1 MEVIL
6 LESFDKLGGIGDVVV
21 VKDGF
26 ARNFLIPQKKALRAN
41 KENKEYFVKI
51 KNELLAKN
59 KKIIEDANEIIKEI
73 SNEELI
79 FIRNAS
85 DNGQLYGSVTP
96 RDISNYFVE
105 KKLDIKSSNINLHK
119 AIKKIGI
126 YDINIKLHSEVSCNL
141 KLNVAT
147 SKENAKIQRDEEENK
162 KNKLK
167 DTKNSSEKFGKI
179 DQEVKSDS
187 KEIEED
193 KESVE
198 EEKKETKDKKEKRK
212 PSDKIIKTDQE
223 NDLNSKESKKKD
235 NKVSEKKLEK
245 EKSSTKDIKAK
256 NKKEPNSKKT
266 NLDSKPK
273 QSKKWGNQKIY
284 TYLPKLSFKY

>member
-198 EEKKETKDKKEKRK
+198 EEKL
-212 PSDKIIKTDQE
+212 S
-223 NDLNSKESKKKD
+223 
-235 NKVSEKKLEK
+235 SEPEIP
-245 EKSSTKDIKAK
+245 KS
-256 NKKEPNSKKT
+256 E
-266 NLDSKPK
+266 
-273 QSKKWGNQKIY
+273 
-284 TYLPKLSFKY
+284 